1 VNPAGLLK
9 NLNGNMCAQP
19 IMHRICTLSTE
30 SASAFTIF
38 SSDSLIDFDR
48 WSGRFND
55 LVDFH
60 GKNWDE
66 ADKIAR
72 LKTCLDG
79 PLRRVFDGLKP
90 NEKDTLAHAIKSL
103 RASLDSP
110 QRRELTYHALAVCK
124 QREGESVRE
133 FLNRLIPLV
142 DASTVSFTPEAREE
156 TLCRALLEK
165 LHPNIG
171 FLLKATTLASKR
183 VFESLCI
190 QAQEAEI
197 MLASAGNPI
206 HSPITL
212 PQSSNL
218 CIQAQEAE
226 IMLASAGNPIHS
238 PITLPQSSNS
248 ELVRS
253 IFPVDFPNDNFAT
266 WKGNDPNSRYGNQPS
281 YDEYSPRGPPTFN
294 SFQDEAADEQQMNAR
309 PFCDY
314 CERIGHWESGCRQ
327 RKRDMKGNQNAN
339 IPNTDDQAT
348 SADTAKN
355 LATEIQKLEAN
366 LAQIKI
372 ALPANSK
379 HGVNST
385 QVSVTNTQAGNKAEQ
400 ARISSWES
408 PSPSTSS
415 SYSYYD

>member
-1 VNPAGLLK
+1 MSGGNVNPAGLLK

-212 PQSSNL
+212 PQSSN
-218 CIQAQEAE
+218 
-226 IMLASAGNPIHS
+226 
-238 PITLPQSSNS
+238 S
-248 ELVRS
+248 EQVRA
-253 IFPVDFPNDNFAT
+253 IFPANNQNDNFAT
-266 WKGNDPNSRYGNQPS
+266 WKRNDPNFHYSNQLS

-327 RKRDMKGNQNAN
+327 RKRDMKGSQNAN
-339 IPNTDDQAT
+339 IPNTDQAS
-348 SADTAKN
+348 SAETVKN
-355 LATEIQKLEAN
+355 LATEIQKLEVN
-366 LAQIKI
+366 LAKI
-372 ALPANSK
+372 TAALPANAK

-385 QVSVTNTQAGNKAEQ
+385 QIPLANVQTGNKDDHPKQ